1 MEKWFNKKM
10 NISKQLIAIKDRI
23 DKRSKSSR
31 SSYLQKV
38 KFSSEKTKSAR
49 KNMGCSNIAHAF
61 ASCNKAQQNHG
72 ANGGNVIGIVS
83 AYNDMLSAHAPLK
96 DYPDIIKKS
105 SEKRDAIARVAGGVP
120 AMCDGITQGE
130 PGMEL
135 SLFSRD
141 VIALSTAVAF
151 SHNVFDAGICL
162 GVCDKIVPGLVIGA
176 LSFGHLPIAMLP
188 AGPMPTGISNEEK
201 STNRKKYAAG
211 EIDRSAL
218 ISSEQSA
225 YHTSGTCTFY
235 GTANTN
241 QLIMEVMGLQ
251 LPSSSFYQPNSQ
263 ERKLLIDKTVDC
275 VLKLKDKNKKM
286 GEMLDAKSWVNA
298 IVALIASGG
307 STNLAIHLIAMAEAG
322 GFKITIEDIDEVA
335 SITPIITNIY
345 PNGKADVN
353 EFHNSGGVAAFIGS
367 LLDGG
372 YLFEDV
378 ETLLGKGLNIYR
390 NKLEIEVE
398 TLVWKDKSVILDQSI
413 IRDMSNPFRK
423 TGGLK
428 IINGN
433 IGKGVIKTSALKNP
447 DAIIKAPAAVFNNQD
462 DVLKAFNANEL
473 NKNLIIVV
481 RGQGPSANGMPEL
494 HKLTSPLNVLQSKG
508 FEIAIVTDGRMSGAS
523 GSIPAV
529 IHITPEAKNLGPIGL
544 INNGDIVEL
553 NIKEGTFK
561 LMVDNDVLK
570 NRTHAEINH
579 THEGIG
585 RELFNSFR
593 EKVGSVETGAS
604 IFS

>member
-1 MEKWFNKKM
+1 MNVNKK
-10 NISKQLIAIKDRI
+10 LIDIKDRI
-23 DKRSKSSR
+23 EERSKDSR
-31 SSYLQKV
+31 SDYLKKI
-38 KFSSEKTKSAR
+38 KFSSEHSKSAR

-61 ASCNKAQQNHG
+61 ASCDKAQQNQG
-72 ANGGNVIGIVS
+72 ANGGTVIGVVS

-96 DYPDIIKKS
+96 DYPDIIKNS
-105 SEKRDAIARVAGGVP
+105 AEKRNAIARVAGGVP

-176 LSFGHLPIAMLP
+176 LSFGHLPIAIIP

-201 STNRKKYAAG
+201 SSNRKKYASG

-218 ISSEQSA
+218 ILSEQSA
-225 YHTSGTCTFY
+225 YHSSGTCTFY

-251 LPSSSFYQPNSQ
+251 LPSASFYQPNSK
-263 ERKLLIDKTVDC
+263 ERQLLIDRTVECILELND
-275 VLKLKDKNKKM
+275 KDIKI
-286 GEMLDAKSWVNA
+286 GEMLDSQSWVNS

-322 GFKITIEDIDEVA
+322 GFKITIEDIDEIA
-335 SITPIITNIY
+335 SLTPIITNIY
-345 PNGKADVN
+345 PNGTADVN

-372 YLFEDV
+372 YLFEEV
-378 ETLLGKGLNIYR
+378 QTILGKGLEVYR
-390 NKLEIEVE
+390 NKLEIEDE
-398 TLVWKDKSVILDQSI
+398 NIIWKNKSKILDQSI
-413 IRDMSNPFRK
+413 IRDVNNPFRNS
-423 TGGLK
+423 GGLK
-428 IINGN
+428 LLDGN
-433 IGKGVIKTSALKNP
+433 VGKGIIKTSALKNP
-447 DAIIKAPAAVFNNQD
+447 DKVIKAPAMVFNDQEQ
-462 DVLKAFNANEL
+462 VLKAFKTDEL
-473 NKNLIIVV
+473 NKDCVIVV

-523 GSIPAV
+523 GSVPAV
-529 IHITPEAKNLGPIGL
+529 IHVTPEAINKGRIGL
-544 INNGDIVEL
+544 INNDDLLELDI
-553 NIKEGTFK
+553 NKGTFK
-561 LMVDNDVLK
+561 LLVDEDILQ
-570 NRTHAEINH
+570 NRNYSEIKPDH
-579 THEGIG
+579 DGVG
-585 RELFNSFR
+585 RELFKAFR
-593 EKVGSVETGAS
+593 DKVGTVETGAS
-604 IFS
+604 IF

>member
-1 MEKWFNKKM
+1 MNVNKK
-10 NISKQLIAIKDRI
+10 LIDIKNRI
-23 DKRSKSSR
+23 EERSKDSR
-31 SSYLQKV
+31 SDYLKKI
-38 KFSSEKTKSAR
+38 KFSSDHSKSAR
-49 KNMGCSNIAHAF
+49 NNMGCSNIAHAF
-61 ASCNKAQQNHG
+61 ASCDKAQQNQG
-72 ANGGNVIGIVS
+72 ANGGTVIGVVS

-96 DYPDIIKKS
+96 DYPDIIKNS
-105 SEKRDAIARVAGGVP
+105 AEKRNAIARVAGGVP

-201 STNRKKYAAG
+201 SSNRKKYASG
-211 EIDRSAL
+211 EIDRSSL

-251 LPSSSFYQPNSQ
+251 LPSASFYQPNSK
-263 ERKLLIDKTVDC
+263 ERQLLIERTVECIFELNDKDI
-275 VLKLKDKNKKM
+275 KM
-286 GEMLDAKSWVNA
+286 GEMLDSKSWVNS

-307 STNLAIHLIAMAEAG
+307 STNLVIHLIAMAEAG
-322 GFKITIEDIDEVA
+322 GYKITVEDIDEIA

-345 PNGKADVN
+345 PNGTADVN

-378 ETLLGKGLNIYR
+378 QTILGKGLEVYR
-390 NKLEIEVE
+390 NKLEIEDDNII
-398 TLVWKDKSVILDQSI
+398 WKNNSKILDQSI
-413 IRDMSNPFRK
+413 IRDVNNPFRNS
-423 TGGLK
+423 GGLK
-428 IINGN
+428 LLDGN
-433 IGKGVIKTSALKNP
+433 IGKGIIKTSALKNP
-447 DAIIKAPAAVFNNQD
+447 DKVIKAPALVFNDQEQ
-462 DVLKAFNANEL
+462 VLKAFKAGEL
-473 NKNLIIVV
+473 NKDCIIVV

-508 FEIAIVTDGRMSGAS
+508 FEVAIVTDGRMSGAS
-523 GSIPAV
+523 GSVPAV
-529 IHITPEAKNLGPIGL
+529 IHVTPEAINKGRIGI
-544 INNGDIVEL
+544 INDDDLLELDI
-553 NIKEGTFK
+553 NKGTFK
-561 LMVDNDVLK
+561 LLVDEDILQ
-570 NRTHAEINH
+570 NRNYSEIKPEQN
-579 THEGIG
+579 GVG
-585 RELFNSFR
+585 RELFKAFR
-593 EKVGSVETGAS
+593 DKVGTVETGAS
-604 IFS
+604 IF

>member
-1 MEKWFNKKM
+1 MNLNKK
-10 NISKQLIAIKDRI
+10 LIDIKNRI
-23 DKRSKSSR
+23 EERSKDSR
-31 SSYLQKV
+31 SSYLK
-38 KFSSEKTKSAR
+38 KINFSSDQSKSAR
-49 KNMGCSNIAHAF
+49 NNMGCSNIAHAF
-61 ASCNKAQQNHG
+61 ASCDKAQQNKG
-72 ANGGNVIGIVS
+72 ANGGTVIGVVT

-96 DYPDIIKKS
+96 DYPDVIKAS
-105 SEKRDAIARVAGGVP
+105 SEKRNAIARVAGGVP

-151 SHNVFDAGICL
+151 SHNVFDAGVCL

-176 LSFGHLPIAMLP
+176 LTFGHLPMAMLP
-188 AGPMPTGISNEEK
+188 AGPMPTGISNSEK
-201 STNRKKYAAG
+201 SVNRKKFASG

-218 ISSEQSA
+218 ISSEQAA

-251 LPSSSFYQPNSQ
+251 LPSSSFYQPKTQ
-263 ERKLLIDKTVDC
+263 ERQLLIDKTVEC
-275 VLKLKDKNKKM
+275 VLNLKDKGIKM
-286 GEMLDAKSWVNA
+286 GEMLDSKSWVNA

-322 GFKITIEDIDEVA
+322 GFKITIEDIDEIA
-335 SITPIITNIY
+335 SFVPIITNIY
-345 PNGKADVN
+345 PNGTADVN
-353 EFHNSGGVAAFIGS
+353 EFHNSGGVSAFIGS

-378 ETLLGKGLNIYR
+378 QTLLGKGLNVYR
-390 NKLEIEVE
+390 NKLEIHDGGLIWEN
-398 TLVWKDKSVILDQSI
+398 TSSILDQSI
-413 IRDMSNPFRK
+413 IRDTNNPFRQS
-423 TGGLK
+423 GGLRLLD
-428 IINGN
+428 GN
-433 IGKGVIKTSALKNP
+433 IGKGIIKTSALKSP
-447 DAIIKAPAAVFNNQD
+447 DKVIKAPAMVFDDQE
-462 DVLKAFNANEL
+462 DVLKAFESNKL
-473 NKNLIIVV
+473 NKDLIVVV

-508 FEIAIVTDGRMSGAS
+508 FEIAIITDGRMSGAS
-523 GSIPAV
+523 GSVPAV
-529 IHITPEAKNLGPIGL
+529 IHVTPEAINMGAIGL
-544 INNGDIVEL
+544 INDGDLIEL
-553 NIKEGTFK
+553 DINKGTFK
-561 LMVDNDVLK
+561 LLVDDDILK

-579 THEGIG
+579 LHNGVG
-585 RELFNSFR
+585 RELFKAFR
-593 EKVGSVETGAS
+593 DKVGTVETGAS

>member
-1 MEKWFNKKM
+1 M
-10 NISKQLIAIKDRI
+10 NVNQKLINIKDRI
-23 DKRSKSSR
+23 EERSKDSR
-31 SSYLQKV
+31 SDYLKKI
-38 KFSSEKTKSAR
+38 KFSSEQSKSAR
-49 KNMGCSNIAHAF
+49 SNMGCSNIAHAF
-61 ASCNKAQQNHG
+61 ASCDKAQQNQG
-72 ANGGNVIGIVS
+72 ANGGTVIGVVS

-96 DYPDIIKKS
+96 DYPDIIKNS
-105 SEKRDAIARVAGGVP
+105 ADKRNAIARVAGGVP

-151 SHNVFDAGICL
+151 SHNVFDAGVCL

-201 STNRKKYAAG
+201 SSNRKKYASG

-218 ISSEQSA
+218 ILSEQSA
-225 YHTSGTCTFY
+225 YHSSGTCTFY

-251 LPSSSFYQPNSQ
+251 LPSASFYQPNSK
-263 ERKLLIDKTVDC
+263 ERQLLIDRTVECILNLND
-275 VLKLKDKNKKM
+275 KDIKM
-286 GEMLDAKSWVNA
+286 GEMLDSKSWVNS

-322 GFKITIEDIDEVA
+322 GFKITIEDIDEIA

-345 PNGKADVN
+345 PNGTADVN

-378 ETLLGKGLNIYR
+378 QTILGKGLDIYR
-390 NKLEIEVE
+390 NKLEIEGE
-398 TLVWKDKSVILDQSI
+398 NIIWKNKSKILDQSI
-413 IRDMSNPFRK
+413 IRDVNNPFRNS
-423 TGGLK
+423 GGLK
-428 IINGN
+428 LLDGN
-433 IGKGVIKTSALKNP
+433 IGKGIIKTSALKNP
-447 DAIIKAPAAVFNNQD
+447 DKVIKAPAMVFNDQEQ
-462 DVLKAFNANEL
+462 VLKAFKADEL
-473 NKNLIIVV
+473 NKDCIIVV
-481 RGQGPSANGMPEL
+481 IGQGPSANGMPEL

-508 FEIAIVTDGRMSGAS
+508 FEVAIVTDGRMSGAS
-523 GSIPAV
+523 GSVPAV
-529 IHITPEAKNLGPIGL
+529 IHITPEAINKGRIGL
-544 INNGDIVEL
+544 INNDDLLELDI
-553 NIKEGTFK
+553 NKGTFK
-561 LMVDNDVLK
+561 LLVDKDILK
-570 NRTHAEINH
+570 NRNYSEIKRGH
-579 THEGIG
+579 DGVG
-585 RELFNSFR
+585 RELFKAFR
-593 EKVGSVETGAS
+593 DKVGTVETGAS
-604 IFS
+604 IF

>member
-1 MEKWFNKKM
+1 M
-10 NISKQLIAIKDRI
+10 NVNQKLINIKDRI
-23 DKRSKSSR
+23 EERSKDSR
-31 SSYLQKV
+31 SEYLKKI
-38 KFSSEKTKSAR
+38 KFSSEQSKSAR
-49 KNMGCSNIAHAF
+49 NNMGCSNIAHAF
-61 ASCNKAQQNHG
+61 ASCDKAQQNQG
-72 ANGGNVIGIVS
+72 ANGGTVIGVVS

-96 DYPDIIKKS
+96 DYPDIIKNS
-105 SEKRDAIARVAGGVP
+105 AEKRNAIARVAGGVP

-201 STNRKKYAAG
+201 SSNRKKYASG

-218 ISSEQSA
+218 ILSEQSA
-225 YHTSGTCTFY
+225 YHSSGTCTFY

-251 LPSSSFYQPNSQ
+251 LPSASFYQPNSK
-263 ERKLLIDKTVDC
+263 ERQLLIDRTVECILELND
-275 VLKLKDKNKKM
+275 KDIKM
-286 GEMLDAKSWVNA
+286 GEMLDSKSWVNS

-322 GFKITIEDIDEVA
+322 GFKITIEDIDEIA

-345 PNGKADVN
+345 PNGTADVN

-372 YLFEDV
+372 YLFEEV
-378 ETLLGKGLNIYR
+378 QTILGKGLEVYR
-390 NKLEIEVE
+390 NKLEIEDE
-398 TLVWKDKSVILDQSI
+398 NIIWKNKSKILDQSI
-413 IRDMSNPFRK
+413 IRDVNNPFRNS
-423 TGGLK
+423 GGLK
-428 IINGN
+428 LLDGN
-433 IGKGVIKTSALKNP
+433 VGKGIIKTSALKNP
-447 DAIIKAPAAVFNNQD
+447 DKVIKAPAMVFNDQEQ
-462 DVLKAFNANEL
+462 VLKAFKTDEL
-473 NKNLIIVV
+473 NKDCVIVV

-508 FEIAIVTDGRMSGAS
+508 FEVAIVTDGRMSGAS
-523 GSIPAV
+523 GSVPAV
-529 IHITPEAKNLGPIGL
+529 IHVTPEAINKGRIGL
-544 INNGDIVEL
+544 INNDDLLELDI
-553 NIKEGTFK
+553 NKGTFK
-561 LMVDNDVLK
+561 LLVDEDILQ
-570 NRTHAEINH
+570 NRNYSEIKPDH
-579 THEGIG
+579 DGVG
-585 RELFNSFR
+585 RELFKAFR
-593 EKVGSVETGAS
+593 DKVGTVETGAS
-604 IFS
+604 IF

>member
-1 MEKWFNKKM
+1 M
-10 NISKQLIAIKDRI
+10 NINNKLINIKDRI
-23 DKRSKSSR
+23 EERSKDSR
-31 SSYLQKV
+31 SDYLKKI
-38 KFSSEKTKSAR
+38 KFSSEQSKSAR
-49 KNMGCSNIAHAF
+49 NNMGCSNIAHAF
-61 ASCNKAQQNHG
+61 ASCDKVQQNQG
-72 ANGGNVIGIVS
+72 ADGSTVIGVVS

-96 DYPDIIKKS
+96 DYPDIIKNS
-105 SEKRDAIARVAGGVP
+105 AETRNAIARVAGGVP

-188 AGPMPTGISNEEK
+188 AGPMSTGISNEEK
-201 STNRKKYAAG
+201 SSNRKKYASG

-218 ISSEQSA
+218 ILSEQSA
-225 YHTSGTCTFY
+225 YHSSGTCTFY

-251 LPSSSFYQPNSQ
+251 LPSASFYQPNSK
-263 ERKLLIDKTVDC
+263 ERQLLIDRTVEC
-275 VLKLKDKNKKM
+275 VLELNDEDIKM
-286 GEMLDAKSWVNA
+286 GEMLDSKSWVNS

-322 GFKITIEDIDEVA
+322 GFKITIEDIDEIA

-345 PNGKADVN
+345 PNGTADVN

-378 ETLLGKGLNIYR
+378 QTILGKGLEVYR
-390 NKLEIEVE
+390 NKLEIENE
-398 TLVWKDKSVILDQSI
+398 NIVWKNKSKILDQSI
-413 IRDMSNPFRK
+413 IRDVNNPFRN

-428 IINGN
+428 LLDGN
-433 IGKGVIKTSALKNP
+433 IGKGIIKTSALKNP
-447 DAIIKAPAAVFNNQD
+447 DTVFKAPAMVFNDQEQ
-462 DVLKAFNANEL
+462 VLKAFKADEL
-473 NKNLIIVV
+473 NKDCIIVV

-508 FEIAIVTDGRMSGAS
+508 FEVAIVTDGRMSGAS
-523 GSIPAV
+523 GSVPAV
-529 IHITPEAKNLGPIGL
+529 IHVTPEAINKGRIGL
-544 INNGDIVEL
+544 INNDDLLELDI
-553 NIKEGTFK
+553 NKGTFK
-561 LMVDNDVLK
+561 LLVDEDILQ
-570 NRTHAEINH
+570 NRNYLEIEIEHN
-579 THEGIG
+579 GVG
-585 RELFNSFR
+585 RELFKAFR
-593 EKVGSVETGAS
+593 DKVGTVETGAS
-604 IFS
+604 IF

>member
-1 MEKWFNKKM
+1 M
-10 NISKQLIAIKDRI
+10 NVNQKLINIKDRI
-23 DKRSKSSR
+23 EERSKDSR
-31 SSYLQKV
+31 SDYLKKI
-38 KFSSEKTKSAR
+38 KFSSEQSKSAR
-49 KNMGCSNIAHAF
+49 NNMGCSNIAHAF
-61 ASCNKAQQNHG
+61 ASCDKAQQNQG
-72 ANGGNVIGIVS
+72 ANGGTVIGVVS

-96 DYPDIIKKS
+96 DYPDIIKNS
-105 SEKRDAIARVAGGVP
+105 ADKRNAIARVAGGVP

-141 VIALSTAVAF
+141 VIALSTAVAL

-162 GVCDKIVPGLVIGA
+162 GVCDKIVPGLIIGA

-201 STNRKKYAAG
+201 SSNRKKYASG

-218 ISSEQSA
+218 ILSEQSA
-225 YHTSGTCTFY
+225 YHSSGTCTFY

-251 LPSSSFYQPNSQ
+251 LPSASFYQPNSK
-263 ERKLLIDKTVDC
+263 ERQLLIDRTVECILNLND
-275 VLKLKDKNKKM
+275 KDIKM
-286 GEMLDAKSWVNA
+286 GEMLDSKSWVNS

-322 GFKITIEDIDEVA
+322 GFKITIEDIDEIA

-345 PNGKADVN
+345 PNGTADVN

-378 ETLLGKGLNIYR
+378 QTILGKGLKIYR
-390 NKLEIEVE
+390 NKLEIEDDNII
-398 TLVWKDKSVILDQSI
+398 WKNRSKILDQSI
-413 IRDMSNPFRK
+413 IRDVNNPFRNS
-423 TGGLK
+423 GGLK
-428 IINGN
+428 LLDGN
-433 IGKGVIKTSALKNP
+433 IGKGIIKTSALKNP
-447 DAIIKAPAAVFNNQD
+447 DKVIKAPAMVFNDQEQ
-462 DVLKAFNANEL
+462 VLKAFKADEL
-473 NKNLIIVV
+473 NKDCIIVV

-508 FEIAIVTDGRMSGAS
+508 FEVAIVTDGRMSGAS
-523 GSIPAV
+523 GSVPAV
-529 IHITPEAKNLGPIGL
+529 IHVTPEAINKGRIGL
-544 INNGDIVEL
+544 IKNDDLLELDI
-553 NIKEGTFK
+553 NKGTFK
-561 LMVDNDVLK
+561 LLVDKDILQ
-570 NRTHAEINH
+570 NRNYSEIKRVQD
-579 THEGIG
+579 GVG
-585 RELFNSFR
+585 RELFKAFR
-593 EKVGSVETGAS
+593 DKVGTVETGAS
-604 IFS
+604 IF

>member
-1 MEKWFNKKM
+1 M
-10 NISKQLIAIKDRI
+10 NVNKQLIAIKDRI
-23 DKRSKSSR
+23 DKRSKDSR
-31 SSYLQKV
+31 SSYLKKV
-38 KFSSEKTKSAR
+38 KFSSEQTKSAR

-61 ASCNKAQQNHG
+61 ASCDKAQQNQG
-72 ANGGNVIGIVS
+72 ANGGSVIGIVS

-105 SEKRDAIARVAGGVP
+105 SEKRNAIARVAGGVP

-151 SHNVFDAGICL
+151 SHNVFDGGICL
-162 GVCDKIVPGLVIGA
+162 GVCDKIVPGLIIGA

-201 STNRKKYAAG
+201 STNRKKYASG

-251 LPSSSFYQPNSQ
+251 LPSASFFQPNTK
-263 ERKLLIDKTVDC
+263 ERELLIDKTVECILD
-275 VLKLKDKNKKM
+275 LKEKDIKM
-286 GEMLDAKSWVNA
+286 GEMLDSKSWVNA
-298 IVALIASGG
+298 IVGLIASGG

-322 GFKITIEDIDEVA
+322 GFKITIEDIDEIA
-335 SITPIITNIY
+335 SITPIIANVY
-345 PNGKADVN
+345 PNGTADVN

-378 ETLLGKGLNIYR
+378 QTLLGHGLDVYR
-390 NKLEIEVE
+390 NKLEIQDES
-398 TLVWKDKSVILDQSI
+398 LVWKDKSIILDQSI
-413 IRDMSNPFRK
+413 IRDINNPFRQ

-428 IINGN
+428 LINGN

-447 DAIIKAPAAVFNNQD
+447 DKVIKAPAVVFDDQE
-462 DVLKAFNANEL
+462 DVLKAFNEGEL

-508 FEIAIVTDGRMSGAS
+508 FDIAIITDGRMSGAS
-523 GSIPAV
+523 GSVPAV
-529 IHITPEAKNLGPIGL
+529 IHITPEAKNLGAIGL
-544 INNGDIVEL
+544 IKNGDLIEL
-553 NIKEGTFK
+553 DIKKGTFK
-561 LMVDNDVLK
+561 LLVENNILEK
-570 NRTHAEINH
+570 RTHAEINH
-579 THEGIG
+579 SHQGIG
-585 RELFNSFR
+585 RELFKSFR

-604 IFS
+604 IF

>member
-1 MEKWFNKKM
+1 M
-10 NISKQLIAIKDRI
+10 NVNQKLINIKDRI
-23 DKRSKSSR
+23 EERSKDSR
-31 SSYLQKV
+31 SEYLKKI
-38 KFSSEKTKSAR
+38 KFSSEQSKSAR
-49 KNMGCSNIAHAF
+49 NNMGCSNIAHAF
-61 ASCNKAQQNHG
+61 ASCDKAQQNQG
-72 ANGGNVIGIVS
+72 ANGGTVIGVVS

-96 DYPDIIKKS
+96 DYPDIIKNS
-105 SEKRDAIARVAGGVP
+105 AEKRNAIARVAGGVP

-141 VIALSTAVAF
+141 VIALSTAVAL

-201 STNRKKYAAG
+201 SSNRKKYASG

-218 ISSEQSA
+218 ILSEQSA
-225 YHTSGTCTFY
+225 YHSSGTCTFY

-251 LPSSSFYQPNSQ
+251 LPSASFYQPNSK
-263 ERKLLIDKTVDC
+263 ERQLLIDRTVECILELND
-275 VLKLKDKNKKM
+275 KDIKM
-286 GEMLDAKSWVNA
+286 GEMLDSKSWVNS

-322 GFKITIEDIDEVA
+322 GFKITIEDIDEIA

-345 PNGKADVN
+345 PNGTADVN

-372 YLFEDV
+372 YLFEEV
-378 ETLLGKGLNIYR
+378 QTILGKGLEVYR
-390 NKLEIEVE
+390 NKLEIEDE
-398 TLVWKDKSVILDQSI
+398 NIIWKNKSKILDQSI
-413 IRDMSNPFRK
+413 IRDVNNPFRNS
-423 TGGLK
+423 GGLK
-428 IINGN
+428 LLDGN
-433 IGKGVIKTSALKNP
+433 VGKGIIKTSALKNP
-447 DAIIKAPAAVFNNQD
+447 DKVIKAPAMVFNDQEQ
-462 DVLKAFNANEL
+462 VLKAFKTDEL
-473 NKNLIIVV
+473 NKDCVIVV

-508 FEIAIVTDGRMSGAS
+508 FEVAIVTDGRMSGAS
-523 GSIPAV
+523 GSVPAV
-529 IHITPEAKNLGPIGL
+529 IHVTPEAINKGRIGL
-544 INNGDIVEL
+544 INNNDLIELDI
-553 NIKEGTFK
+553 NKGTFK
-561 LMVDNDVLK
+561 LLVDEDILQ
-570 NRTHAEINH
+570 NRNYSEIKPDH
-579 THEGIG
+579 DGVG
-585 RELFNSFR
+585 RELFKAFR
-593 EKVGSVETGAS
+593 DKVGTVETGAS
-604 IFS
+604 IF

>member
-1 MEKWFNKKM
+1 MNVNKK
-10 NISKQLIAIKDRI
+10 LIDIKNRI
-23 DKRSKSSR
+23 EERSKDSR
-31 SSYLQKV
+31 SDYLKKI
-38 KFSSEKTKSAR
+38 KFSSDHSKSAR
-49 KNMGCSNIAHAF
+49 NNMGCSNIAHAF
-61 ASCNKAQQNHG
+61 ASCDKAQQNQG
-72 ANGGNVIGIVS
+72 ANGGMVIGVVS

-96 DYPDIIKKS
+96 DYPDIIKNS
-105 SEKRDAIARVAGGVP
+105 AEKRNAIARVAGGVP

-201 STNRKKYAAG
+201 SSNRKKYASG

-218 ISSEQSA
+218 ILSEQSA
-225 YHTSGTCTFY
+225 YHSSGTCTFY

-251 LPSSSFYQPNSQ
+251 LPSASFYQPNSK
-263 ERKLLIDKTVDC
+263 ERQLLIDRTVECILNLND
-275 VLKLKDKNKKM
+275 KDIKM
-286 GEMLDAKSWVNA
+286 GEMLDSKSWVNS

-322 GFKITIEDIDEVA
+322 GFKITIEDIDEIA

-345 PNGKADVN
+345 PNGAADVN

-378 ETLLGKGLNIYR
+378 QTILGKGLEIYR
-390 NKLEIEVE
+390 NKLEIEDDKII
-398 TLVWKDKSVILDQSI
+398 WKNKSKILDQSI
-413 IRDMSNPFRK
+413 IRDVNNPFRNS
-423 TGGLK
+423 GGLK
-428 IINGN
+428 LLDGN
-433 IGKGVIKTSALKNP
+433 IGKGIIKTSALKNP
-447 DAIIKAPAAVFNNQD
+447 DKVIKAPAMVFNDQEQ
-462 DVLKAFNANEL
+462 VLKSFKADEL
-473 NKNLIIVV
+473 NKDCIIVV
-481 RGQGPSANGMPEL
+481 IGQGPSANGMPEL

-508 FEIAIVTDGRMSGAS
+508 FEVAIVTDGRMSGAS
-523 GSIPAV
+523 GSVPAV
-529 IHITPEAKNLGPIGL
+529 IHVTPEAINKGGIGL
-544 INNGDIVEL
+544 INNDDLLELDI
-553 NIKEGTFK
+553 NKGTFR
-561 LMVDNDVLK
+561 LLVDKDILQ
-570 NRTHAEINH
+570 NRNYSEIKTEH
-579 THEGIG
+579 DGVG
-585 RELFNSFR
+585 RELFKAFR
-593 EKVGSVETGAS
+593 DKVGTVETGAS
-604 IFS
+604 IF

>member
-1 MEKWFNKKM
+1 MNVNNK
-10 NISKQLIAIKDRI
+10 LINIKDRI
-23 DKRSKSSR
+23 EERSKDSR
-31 SSYLQKV
+31 SDYLKKI
-38 KFSSEKTKSAR
+38 KFSSEQSKSAR
-49 KNMGCSNIAHAF
+49 NNMGCSNIAHAF
-61 ASCNKAQQNHG
+61 ASCDKVQQNQG
-72 ANGGNVIGIVS
+72 ADGSTVIGVVS

-96 DYPDIIKKS
+96 DYPDIIKNS
-105 SEKRDAIARVAGGVP
+105 AETRNAIARVAGGVP

-201 STNRKKYAAG
+201 SSNRKKYASG

-218 ISSEQSA
+218 ILSEQSA
-225 YHTSGTCTFY
+225 YHSSGTCTFY

-251 LPSSSFYQPNSQ
+251 LPSASFYQPNSK
-263 ERKLLIDKTVDC
+263 ERQLLIDRTVEC
-275 VLKLKDKNKKM
+275 VLELNDEDIKM
-286 GEMLDAKSWVNA
+286 GEMLDSKSWVNS

-322 GFKITIEDIDEVA
+322 GFKITIEDIDEIA

-345 PNGKADVN
+345 PNGTADVN

-378 ETLLGKGLNIYR
+378 QTILGKGLEVYR
-390 NKLEIEVE
+390 NKLEIENE
-398 TLVWKDKSVILDQSI
+398 NIVWKNKSKILDQSI
-413 IRDMSNPFRK
+413 IRDVNNPFRN

-428 IINGN
+428 LLDGN
-433 IGKGVIKTSALKNP
+433 IGKGIIKTSALKNP
-447 DAIIKAPAAVFNNQD
+447 DKVFKGPAMVFNDQEQ
-462 DVLKAFNANEL
+462 VLKAFKADEL
-473 NKNLIIVV
+473 NKDCIIVV

-508 FEIAIVTDGRMSGAS
+508 FEVAIVTDGRMSGAS
-523 GSIPAV
+523 GSVPAV
-529 IHITPEAKNLGPIGL
+529 IHVTPEAINKGRIGL
-544 INNGDIVEL
+544 INNDDLLELDI
-553 NIKEGTFK
+553 NKGTFK
-561 LMVDNDVLK
+561 LLVDEDILQ
-570 NRTHAEINH
+570 NRNYLEIEIEHN
-579 THEGIG
+579 GVG
-585 RELFNSFR
+585 RELFKAFR
-593 EKVGSVETGAS
+593 DKVGTVETGAS
-604 IFS
+604 IF

>member
-1 MEKWFNKKM
+1 M
-10 NISKQLIAIKDRI
+10 NVNQKLINIKDRI
-23 DKRSKSSR
+23 EERSKDSR
-31 SSYLQKV
+31 SEYLKKI
-38 KFSSEKTKSAR
+38 KFSSEQSKSAR
-49 KNMGCSNIAHAF
+49 NNMGCSNIAHAF
-61 ASCNKAQQNHG
+61 ASCDKAQQNQG
-72 ANGGNVIGIVS
+72 ANGGTVIGVVS

-96 DYPDIIKKS
+96 DYPDIIKNS
-105 SEKRDAIARVAGGVP
+105 AEKRNAIARVAGGVP

-201 STNRKKYAAG
+201 SSNRKKYASG

-218 ISSEQSA
+218 ILSEQSA
-225 YHTSGTCTFY
+225 YHSSGTCTFY

-251 LPSSSFYQPNSQ
+251 LPSASFYQSNSK
-263 ERKLLIDKTVDC
+263 ERQLLIDRTVECILELND
-275 VLKLKDKNKKM
+275 KDIKM
-286 GEMLDAKSWVNA
+286 GEMLDSKSWVNS

-322 GFKITIEDIDEVA
+322 GFKITIEDIDEIA

-345 PNGKADVN
+345 PNGTADVN

-372 YLFEDV
+372 YLFEEV
-378 ETLLGKGLNIYR
+378 QTILGKGLEVYR
-390 NKLEIEVE
+390 NKLEIEDE
-398 TLVWKDKSVILDQSI
+398 NIIWKNKSKILDQSI
-413 IRDMSNPFRK
+413 IRDVNNPFRNS
-423 TGGLK
+423 GGLK
-428 IINGN
+428 LLDGN
-433 IGKGVIKTSALKNP
+433 VGKGIIKTSALKNP
-447 DAIIKAPAAVFNNQD
+447 DKVIKAPAMVFNDQEQ
-462 DVLKAFNANEL
+462 VLKAFKTDEL
-473 NKNLIIVV
+473 NKDCVIVV

-508 FEIAIVTDGRMSGAS
+508 FEVAIVTDGRMSGAS
-523 GSIPAV
+523 GSVPAV
-529 IHITPEAKNLGPIGL
+529 IHVTPEAINKGRIGL
-544 INNGDIVEL
+544 INNNDLIELDI
-553 NIKEGTFK
+553 NKGTFK
-561 LMVDNDVLK
+561 LIVDEDILQ
-570 NRTHAEINH
+570 NRNYSEIKPDH
-579 THEGIG
+579 DGVG
-585 RELFNSFR
+585 RELFKAFR
-593 EKVGSVETGAS
+593 DKVGTVETGAS
-604 IFS
+604 IF

>member
-1 MEKWFNKKM
+1 M
-10 NISKQLIAIKDRI
+10 NINNKLINIKDRI
-23 DKRSKSSR
+23 EERSKDSR
-31 SSYLQKV
+31 SDYLKKI
-38 KFSSEKTKSAR
+38 KFSSEQSKSAR
-49 KNMGCSNIAHAF
+49 NNMGCSNIAHAF
-61 ASCNKAQQNHG
+61 ASCDKVQQNQG
-72 ANGGNVIGIVS
+72 ADGSTVIGVVS

-96 DYPDIIKKS
+96 DYPDIIKNS
-105 SEKRDAIARVAGGVP
+105 AETRNAIARVAGGVP

-201 STNRKKYAAG
+201 SSNRKKYASG

-218 ISSEQSA
+218 ILSEQSA
-225 YHTSGTCTFY
+225 YHSSGTCTFY

-251 LPSSSFYQPNSQ
+251 LPSASFYQPNSK
-263 ERKLLIDKTVDC
+263 ERQLLIDRTVEC
-275 VLKLKDKNKKM
+275 VLELNDEDIKM
-286 GEMLDAKSWVNA
+286 GEMLDSKSWVNS

-322 GFKITIEDIDEVA
+322 GFKITIEDIDEIA

-345 PNGKADVN
+345 PNGTADVN

-378 ETLLGKGLNIYR
+378 QTILGKGLEVYR
-390 NKLEIEVE
+390 NKLEIENE
-398 TLVWKDKSVILDQSI
+398 NIVWKNKSKILDQSI
-413 IRDMSNPFRK
+413 IRDVNNPFRN

-428 IINGN
+428 LLDGN
-433 IGKGVIKTSALKNP
+433 IGKGIIKTSALKNP
-447 DAIIKAPAAVFNNQD
+447 DTVFKGPAMVFNDQEQ
-462 DVLKAFNANEL
+462 VLKAFKADEL
-473 NKNLIIVV
+473 NKDCIIVV

-523 GSIPAV
+523 GSVPAV
-529 IHITPEAKNLGPIGL
+529 IHVTPEAINKGRIGL
-544 INNGDIVEL
+544 INNDDLLELDI
-553 NIKEGTFK
+553 NKGTFK
-561 LMVDNDVLK
+561 LLVDEDILQ
-570 NRTHAEINH
+570 NRNYLEIEIEHN
-579 THEGIG
+579 GVG
-585 RELFNSFR
+585 RELFKAFR
-593 EKVGSVETGAS
+593 DKVGTVETGAS
-604 IFS
+604 IF

>member
-1 MEKWFNKKM
+1 MNVNKK
-10 NISKQLIAIKDRI
+10 LIDIKDRI
-23 DKRSKSSR
+23 EERSKDSR
-31 SSYLQKV
+31 SDYLKKI
-38 KFSSEKTKSAR
+38 KFSSEHSKSAR

-61 ASCNKAQQNHG
+61 ASCDKAQQNQG
-72 ANGGNVIGIVS
+72 ANGGTVIGVVS

-96 DYPDIIKKS
+96 DYPDIIKNS
-105 SEKRDAIARVAGGVP
+105 AEKRNAIARVAGGVP

-176 LSFGHLPIAMLP
+176 LSFGHLPIAIIP

-201 STNRKKYAAG
+201 SSNRKKYASG

-218 ISSEQSA
+218 ILSEQSA
-225 YHTSGTCTFY
+225 YHSSGTCTFY

-251 LPSSSFYQPNSQ
+251 LPSASFYQPNSK
-263 ERKLLIDKTVDC
+263 ERQLLIDRTVECILELND
-275 VLKLKDKNKKM
+275 KDIKM
-286 GEMLDAKSWVNA
+286 GEMLDSKSWVNS

-322 GFKITIEDIDEVA
+322 GFKITIEDIDEIA
-335 SITPIITNIY
+335 SLTPIITNIY
-345 PNGKADVN
+345 PNGTADVN

-378 ETLLGKGLNIYR
+378 QTILGKGLEVYR
-390 NKLEIEVE
+390 NKLEIKGENI
-398 TLVWKDKSVILDQSI
+398 VWKNKSKILDQSI
-413 IRDMSNPFRK
+413 IRDVNNPFRNS
-423 TGGLK
+423 GGLK
-428 IINGN
+428 LLDGN
-433 IGKGVIKTSALKNP
+433 IGKGIIKTSALNNP
-447 DAIIKAPAAVFNNQD
+447 DKVIKAPAMVFNDQEQ
-462 DVLKAFNANEL
+462 VLQAFKADEL
-473 NKNLIIVV
+473 NKDCVVVV

-523 GSIPAV
+523 GSVPAV
-529 IHITPEAKNLGPIGL
+529 IHVTPEAINKGRIGL
-544 INNGDIVEL
+544 INNDDLLELDI
-553 NIKEGTFK
+553 NKGTFK
-561 LMVDNDVLK
+561 LLVDEDILQ
-570 NRTHAEINH
+570 NRNYSEIKPDH
-579 THEGIG
+579 DGVG
-585 RELFNSFR
+585 RELFKAFR
-593 EKVGSVETGAS
+593 DKVGTVETGAS
-604 IFS
+604 IF

>member
-1 MEKWFNKKM
+1 M
-10 NISKQLIAIKDRI
+10 NVNQKLINIKDRI
-23 DKRSKSSR
+23 EERSKDSR
-31 SSYLQKV
+31 SEYLKKI
-38 KFSSEKTKSAR
+38 KFSSEQSKSAR
-49 KNMGCSNIAHAF
+49 NNMGCSNIAHAF
-61 ASCNKAQQNHG
+61 ASCDKAQQNQG
-72 ANGGNVIGIVS
+72 ANGGTVIGVVS

-96 DYPDIIKKS
+96 DYPDIIKNS
-105 SEKRDAIARVAGGVP
+105 AEKRNAIARVAGGVP

-176 LSFGHLPIAMLP
+176 LSFGHLPIAILP

-201 STNRKKYAAG
+201 SSNRKKYASG

-218 ISSEQSA
+218 ILSEQSA
-225 YHTSGTCTFY
+225 YHSSGTCTFY

-251 LPSSSFYQPNSQ
+251 LPSASFYQPNSK
-263 ERKLLIDKTVDC
+263 ERQLLIDRTVECILELND
-275 VLKLKDKNKKM
+275 KDIKM
-286 GEMLDAKSWVNA
+286 GEMLDSKSWVNS

-322 GFKITIEDIDEVA
+322 GFKITIEDIDEIA
-335 SITPIITNIY
+335 SLTPIITNIY
-345 PNGKADVN
+345 PNGTADVN

-378 ETLLGKGLNIYR
+378 QTILGKGLEVYR
-390 NKLEIEVE
+390 NKLEIKGENI
-398 TLVWKDKSVILDQSI
+398 VWKNKSKILDQSI
-413 IRDMSNPFRK
+413 IRDVNNPFRNS
-423 TGGLK
+423 GGLK
-428 IINGN
+428 LLDGN
-433 IGKGVIKTSALKNP
+433 IGKGIIKTSALNNP
-447 DAIIKAPAAVFNNQD
+447 DKVIKAPAMVFNDQEQ
-462 DVLKAFNANEL
+462 VLQAFKADEL
-473 NKNLIIVV
+473 NKDCVVVV

-523 GSIPAV
+523 GSVPAV
-529 IHITPEAKNLGPIGL
+529 IHVTPEAINKGRIGL
-544 INNGDIVEL
+544 INNDDLLELDI
-553 NIKEGTFK
+553 NKGTFK
-561 LMVDNDVLK
+561 LLVDEDILQ
-570 NRTHAEINH
+570 NRNYSEIKPDH
-579 THEGIG
+579 DGVG
-585 RELFNSFR
+585 RELFKAFR
-593 EKVGSVETGAS
+593 DKVGTVETGAS
-604 IFS
+604 IF

>member
-1 MEKWFNKKM
+1 M
-10 NISKQLIAIKDRI
+10 NVNQKLINIKDRI
-23 DKRSKSSR
+23 EERSKDSR
-31 SSYLQKV
+31 SEYLKKI
-38 KFSSEKTKSAR
+38 KFSSEQSKSAR
-49 KNMGCSNIAHAF
+49 NNMGCSNIAHAF
-61 ASCNKAQQNHG
+61 ASCDKAQQNQG
-72 ANGGNVIGIVS
+72 ANGGTVIGVVS

-96 DYPDIIKKS
+96 DYPDIIKNS
-105 SEKRDAIARVAGGVP
+105 AEKRNAIARVAGGVP

-201 STNRKKYAAG
+201 SSNRKKYASG

-218 ISSEQSA
+218 ILSEQSA
-225 YHTSGTCTFY
+225 YHSSGTCTFY

-251 LPSSSFYQPNSQ
+251 LPSASFYQPNSK
-263 ERKLLIDKTVDC
+263 ERQLLIDRTVECILELND
-275 VLKLKDKNKKM
+275 KDIKM
-286 GEMLDAKSWVNA
+286 GEMLDSKSWVNS

-322 GFKITIEDIDEVA
+322 GFKITIEDIDEIA
-335 SITPIITNIY
+335 SLTPIITNIY
-345 PNGKADVN
+345 PNGTADVN

-378 ETLLGKGLNIYR
+378 QTILGKGLEVYR
-390 NKLEIEVE
+390 NKLEIKGENI
-398 TLVWKDKSVILDQSI
+398 VWKNKSKILDQSI
-413 IRDMSNPFRK
+413 IRDVNNPFRNS
-423 TGGLK
+423 GGLK
-428 IINGN
+428 LLDGN
-433 IGKGVIKTSALKNP
+433 IGKGIIKTSALNNP
-447 DAIIKAPAAVFNNQD
+447 DKVIKAPAMVFNDQEQ
-462 DVLKAFNANEL
+462 VLQAFKADEL
-473 NKNLIIVV
+473 NKDCVVVV

-523 GSIPAV
+523 GSVPAV
-529 IHITPEAKNLGPIGL
+529 IHVTPEAINKGRIGL
-544 INNGDIVEL
+544 INNDDLLELDI
-553 NIKEGTFK
+553 NKGTFK
-561 LMVDNDVLK
+561 LLVDEDILQ
-570 NRTHAEINH
+570 NRNYSEIKPDH
-579 THEGIG
+579 DGVG
-585 RELFNSFR
+585 RELFKAFR
-593 EKVGSVETGAS
+593 DKVGTVETGAS
-604 IFS
+604 IF

>member
-1 MEKWFNKKM
+1 M
-10 NISKQLIAIKDRI
+10 NVNQKLINIKDRI
-23 DKRSKSSR
+23 EERSKDSR
-31 SSYLQKV
+31 SDYLKKI
-38 KFSSEKTKSAR
+38 KFSSEQSKSAR
-49 KNMGCSNIAHAF
+49 NNMGCSNIAHAF
-61 ASCNKAQQNHG
+61 ASCEKAQQNQG
-72 ANGGNVIGIVS
+72 ANGGTVIGVVS

-96 DYPDIIKKS
+96 DYPDIIKNS
-105 SEKRDAIARVAGGVP
+105 AEKRNAIARVAGGVP

-201 STNRKKYAAG
+201 SSNRKKYASG

-218 ISSEQSA
+218 ILSEQSA
-225 YHTSGTCTFY
+225 YHSSGTCTFY

-251 LPSSSFYQPNSQ
+251 LPSASFYQPNSK
-263 ERKLLIDKTVDC
+263 ERQLLIDRTVECILELND
-275 VLKLKDKNKKM
+275 KDIKM
-286 GEMLDAKSWVNA
+286 GEMLDSKSWVNS

-322 GFKITIEDIDEVA
+322 GFKITIEDIDEIA

-345 PNGKADVN
+345 PNGTADVN

-378 ETLLGKGLNIYR
+378 QTIIGKGLEVYR
-390 NKLEIEVE
+390 NKLEIEDDNII
-398 TLVWKDKSVILDQSI
+398 WKNKSKILDQSI
-413 IRDMSNPFRK
+413 IRDVNNPFRNS
-423 TGGLK
+423 GGLK
-428 IINGN
+428 LLDGN
-433 IGKGVIKTSALKNP
+433 IGKGIIKTSALKNP
-447 DAIIKAPAAVFNNQD
+447 DKVIKAPAMVFNDQEQ
-462 DVLKAFNANEL
+462 VLKAFKADEL
-473 NKNLIIVV
+473 NKDCIIVV

-508 FEIAIVTDGRMSGAS
+508 FEVAIVTDGRMSGAS
-523 GSIPAV
+523 GSVPAV
-529 IHITPEAKNLGPIGL
+529 IHVTPEAINKGKIGL
-544 INNGDIVEL
+544 INNDDLLELDI
-553 NIKEGTFK
+553 NKGTFK
-561 LMVDNDVLK
+561 LLVDKDILQ
-570 NRTHAEINH
+570 NRNYSEIKTEH
-579 THEGIG
+579 DGVG
-585 RELFNSFR
+585 RELFKAFR
-593 EKVGSVETGAS
+593 DKVGTVETGAS
-604 IFS
+604 IF

>member
-1 MEKWFNKKM
+1 MNVNKK
-10 NISKQLIAIKDRI
+10 LIDIKNRI
-23 DKRSKSSR
+23 EERSKDSR
-31 SSYLQKV
+31 SDYLKKI
-38 KFSSEKTKSAR
+38 KFSSDHSKSAR
-49 KNMGCSNIAHAF
+49 NNMGCSNIAHAF
-61 ASCNKAQQNHG
+61 ASCDKAQQNQG
-72 ANGGNVIGIVS
+72 ANGGMVIGVVS

-96 DYPDIIKKS
+96 DYPDIIKNS
-105 SEKRDAIARVAGGVP
+105 AEKRNAIARVAGGVP

-201 STNRKKYAAG
+201 SSNRKKYASG

-218 ISSEQSA
+218 ILSEQSA
-225 YHTSGTCTFY
+225 YHSSGTCTFY

-251 LPSSSFYQPNSQ
+251 LPSASFYQPNSK
-263 ERKLLIDKTVDC
+263 ERQLLIDRTVECILELND
-275 VLKLKDKNKKM
+275 KDIKM
-286 GEMLDAKSWVNA
+286 GEMLDSKSWVNS

-322 GFKITIEDIDEVA
+322 GFKITIEDIDEIA

-345 PNGKADVN
+345 PNGAADVN

-378 ETLLGKGLNIYR
+378 QTILGKGLEIYR
-390 NKLEIEVE
+390 NKLEIEDDNII
-398 TLVWKDKSVILDQSI
+398 WKNKSKILDQSI
-413 IRDMSNPFRK
+413 IRDVNNPFRNS
-423 TGGLK
+423 GGLK
-428 IINGN
+428 LLDGN
-433 IGKGVIKTSALKNP
+433 IGKGIIKTSALKNP
-447 DAIIKAPAAVFNNQD
+447 DKVIKAPAMVFNDQEQ
-462 DVLKAFNANEL
+462 VLKSFKADEL
-473 NKNLIIVV
+473 NKDCIIVV
-481 RGQGPSANGMPEL
+481 IGQGPSANGMPEL

-508 FEIAIVTDGRMSGAS
+508 FEVAIVTDGRMSGAS
-523 GSIPAV
+523 GSVPAV
-529 IHITPEAKNLGPIGL
+529 IHVTPEAINKGGIGL
-544 INNGDIVEL
+544 INNDDLLELDI
-553 NIKEGTFK
+553 NKGTFK
-561 LMVDNDVLK
+561 LLVDKDILQ
-570 NRTHAEINH
+570 NRNYSEIKTEH
-579 THEGIG
+579 DGVG
-585 RELFNSFR
+585 RELFKAFR
-593 EKVGSVETGAS
+593 DKVGTVETGAS
-604 IFS
+604 IF

>member
-1 MEKWFNKKM
+1 M
-10 NISKQLIAIKDRI
+10 NVNKQLIAIKDRI
-23 DKRSKSSR
+23 DKRSKDSR
-31 SSYLQKV
+31 SSYLKKV
-38 KFSSEKTKSAR
+38 KFSSEQTKSAR

-61 ASCNKAQQNHG
+61 ASCDKAQQNQG
-72 ANGGNVIGIVS
+72 ANGGSVIGIVS

-105 SEKRDAIARVAGGVP
+105 SEKRNAIARVAGGVP

-151 SHNVFDAGICL
+151 SHNVFDGGICL
-162 GVCDKIVPGLVIGA
+162 GVCDKIVPGLIIGA

-201 STNRKKYAAG
+201 STNRKKYASG

-251 LPSSSFYQPNSQ
+251 LPSASFFQPNTK
-263 ERKLLIDKTVDC
+263 ERELLIDKTVECILD
-275 VLKLKDKNKKM
+275 LKEKDIKM
-286 GEMLDAKSWVNA
+286 GEMLDSKSWVNA
-298 IVALIASGG
+298 IVGLIASGG

-322 GFKITIEDIDEVA
+322 GFKITIEDIDEIA
-335 SITPIITNIY
+335 SITPIIANVY
-345 PNGKADVN
+345 PNGTADVN

-378 ETLLGKGLNIYR
+378 QTLLGHGLAVYR
-390 NKLEIEVE
+390 NKLEIQDES
-398 TLVWKDKSVILDQSI
+398 LVWKDKSIILDQSI
-413 IRDMSNPFRK
+413 IRDINNPFRQ

-428 IINGN
+428 LINGN

-447 DAIIKAPAAVFNNQD
+447 DKVIKAPAVVFDDQE
-462 DVLKAFNANEL
+462 DVLKAFNEGEL

-508 FEIAIVTDGRMSGAS
+508 FDIAIITDGRMSGAS
-523 GSIPAV
+523 GSVPAV
-529 IHITPEAKNLGPIGL
+529 IHITPEAKNLGAIGL
-544 INNGDIVEL
+544 IKNGDLIEL
-553 NIKEGTFK
+553 DIKKGTFK
-561 LMVDNDVLK
+561 LLVENNIIEK
-570 NRTHAEINH
+570 RTHAEINH
-579 THEGIG
+579 SHQGIG
-585 RELFNSFR
+585 RELFKSFR

-604 IFS
+604 IF

>member
-1 MEKWFNKKM
+1 MNVNKK
-10 NISKQLIAIKDRI
+10 LIDIKDRI
-23 DKRSKSSR
+23 EERSKDSR
-31 SSYLQKV
+31 SDYLKKI
-38 KFSSEKTKSAR
+38 KFSSEHSKSAR

-61 ASCNKAQQNHG
+61 ASCDKAQQNQG
-72 ANGGNVIGIVS
+72 ANGGTVIGVVS

-96 DYPDIIKKS
+96 DYPDIIKNS
-105 SEKRDAIARVAGGVP
+105 AEKRNAIARVAGGVP

-176 LSFGHLPIAMLP
+176 LSFGHLPIAIIP

-201 STNRKKYAAG
+201 SSNRKKYASG

-218 ISSEQSA
+218 ILSEQSA
-225 YHTSGTCTFY
+225 YHSSGTCTFY

-251 LPSSSFYQPNSQ
+251 LPSASFYQPNSK
-263 ERKLLIDKTVDC
+263 ERQLLIDRTVECILELND
-275 VLKLKDKNKKM
+275 KDIKM
-286 GEMLDAKSWVNA
+286 GEMLDSKSWVNS

-322 GFKITIEDIDEVA
+322 GFKITIEDIDEIA

-345 PNGKADVN
+345 PNGTADVN

-372 YLFEDV
+372 YLFEEV
-378 ETLLGKGLNIYR
+378 QTILGKGLEVYR
-390 NKLEIEVE
+390 NKLEIEDE
-398 TLVWKDKSVILDQSI
+398 NIIWKNKSKILDQSI
-413 IRDMSNPFRK
+413 IRDVNNPFRNS
-423 TGGLK
+423 GGLK
-428 IINGN
+428 LLDGN
-433 IGKGVIKTSALKNP
+433 VGKGIIKTSALKNP
-447 DAIIKAPAAVFNNQD
+447 DKVIKAPAMVFNDQEQ
-462 DVLKAFNANEL
+462 VLKAFKTDEL
-473 NKNLIIVV
+473 NKDCVIVV

-508 FEIAIVTDGRMSGAS
+508 FEVAIVTDGRMSGAS
-523 GSIPAV
+523 GSVPAV
-529 IHITPEAKNLGPIGL
+529 IHVTPEAINKGRIGL
-544 INNGDIVEL
+544 INNNDLIELDI
-553 NIKEGTFK
+553 NKGTFK
-561 LMVDNDVLK
+561 LIVDEDILQ
-570 NRTHAEINH
+570 NRNYSEIKPDH
-579 THEGIG
+579 DGVG
-585 RELFNSFR
+585 RELFKAFR
-593 EKVGSVETGAS
+593 DKVGTVETGAS
-604 IFS
+604 IF

>member
-1 MEKWFNKKM
+1 M
-10 NISKQLIAIKDRI
+10 NVNQKLINIKDRI
-23 DKRSKSSR
+23 EERSKDSR
-31 SSYLQKV
+31 SEYLKKI
-38 KFSSEKTKSAR
+38 KFSSEQSKSAR
-49 KNMGCSNIAHAF
+49 NNMGCSNIAHAF
-61 ASCNKAQQNHG
+61 ASCDKAQQNQG
-72 ANGGNVIGIVS
+72 ANGGTVIGVVS

-96 DYPDIIKKS
+96 DYPDIIKNS
-105 SEKRDAIARVAGGVP
+105 AEKRNAIARVAGGVP

-201 STNRKKYAAG
+201 SSNRKKYASG

-218 ISSEQSA
+218 ILSEQSA
-225 YHTSGTCTFY
+225 YHSSGTCTFY

-251 LPSSSFYQPNSQ
+251 LPSASFYQSNSK
-263 ERKLLIDKTVDC
+263 ERQLLIDRTVECILELND
-275 VLKLKDKNKKM
+275 KDIKI
-286 GEMLDAKSWVNA
+286 GEMLDSQSWVNS

-322 GFKITIEDIDEVA
+322 GFKITIEDIDEIA

-345 PNGKADVN
+345 PNGTADVN

-372 YLFEDV
+372 YLFEEV
-378 ETLLGKGLNIYR
+378 QTILGKGLEVYR
-390 NKLEIEVE
+390 NKLEIEDE
-398 TLVWKDKSVILDQSI
+398 NIIWKNKSKILDQSI
-413 IRDMSNPFRK
+413 IRDVNNPFRNS
-423 TGGLK
+423 GGLK
-428 IINGN
+428 LLDGN
-433 IGKGVIKTSALKNP
+433 VGKGIIKTSALKNP
-447 DAIIKAPAAVFNNQD
+447 DKVIKAPAMVFNDQEQ
-462 DVLKAFNANEL
+462 VLKAFKTDEL
-473 NKNLIIVV
+473 NKDCVIVV

-508 FEIAIVTDGRMSGAS
+508 FEVAIVTDGRMSGAS
-523 GSIPAV
+523 GSVPAV
-529 IHITPEAKNLGPIGL
+529 IHVTPEAINKGRIGL
-544 INNGDIVEL
+544 INNNDLIELDI
-553 NIKEGTFK
+553 NKGTFK
-561 LMVDNDVLK
+561 LIVDEDILQ
-570 NRTHAEINH
+570 NRNYSEIKPDH
-579 THEGIG
+579 DGVG
-585 RELFNSFR
+585 RELFKAFR
-593 EKVGSVETGAS
+593 DKVGTVETGAS
-604 IFS
+604 IF